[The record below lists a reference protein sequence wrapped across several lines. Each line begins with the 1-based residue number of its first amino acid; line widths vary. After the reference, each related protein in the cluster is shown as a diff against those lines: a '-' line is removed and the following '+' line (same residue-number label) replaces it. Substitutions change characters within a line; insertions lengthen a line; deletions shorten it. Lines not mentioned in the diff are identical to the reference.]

1 MTVPRRRL
9 SLIAAMMA
17 IAMTG
22 CTLTGSKEPPSA
34 IVQKLEKAGAGD
46 LATATVGSIQQW
58 LGQRRL
64 LADEVEAMCK
74 PIRTSAEAKWAETTE
89 GRICTA
95 AQNLAFFRYKRQEG
109 DGETFRA
116 GSK

>member
-9 SLIAAMMA
+9 YWTAAMTA
-17 IAMTG
+17 VAMTG
-22 CTLTGSKEPPSA
+22 CTVIGSKEPSSA
-34 IVQKLEKAGAGD
+34 IVEKLEKAGAGN
-46 LATATVGSIQQW
+46 LSTATTGSIQQW
-58 LGQRRL
+58 LGQRRS
-64 LADEVEAMCK
+64 LADEVDAMCK
-74 PIRTSAEAKWAETTE
+74 PIRATAEARWADSTE

-95 AQNLAFFRYKRQEG
+95 AQNLAFFRYKRREG